1 MSTAISHQ
9 RRDFLKTSSVAGTAL
24 VLGFSDVFAENATSE
39 SMLIASESHEITP
52 FVKIDAN
59 GAVTLFNPRP
69 DMGQGTFQSMP
80 ALLAEE
86 LCISMDNVKIVQT
99 EGDAKHG
106 NQNAGGSSSVRGL
119 WKPLRTV
126 GAAARE
132 MLISAAAATWGVPV
146 SECKAENGRVLHTTS
161 KRSLGY
167 GELAAKA
174 ATIPVPKEPTLKEQ
188 KDFTILGKPASR
200 ADVPMKV
207 DGTAKFGIDARVSGM
222 VYASVEHSPTVG
234 GKIVSIDDGKALKV
248 KGVKRVV
255 RVMRPLFGSELE
267 GVAVIADSYYA
278 ALKGRKALNVTW
290 DTKGFDTFST
300 DSFYAAMRQA
310 AAKDGIRVEAS
321 KGDFS
326 TSTKVA
332 AKMLEAVYET
342 PFVAHA
348 PMEPEAVVAHY
359 KDDGTIEIW
368 ASTQGPVWTKR
379 AVAKQFGI
387 AAEKIMVHPQ
397 FLGGSFGRKGGLD
410 DFIMEAVH
418 LSKEVKAPVKLVWT
432 REDDI
437 TQGPFRPGMVNALSA
452 TMDANGAVT
461 GIRHRIVGPSIQF
474 QGKKDTAGKADDWA
488 TEGVEPEDSP
498 YGIPNF
504 SVEFAHVPAT
514 APVMWWRSVYAS
526 TNMFGH
532 ESFIDELAHTAGK
545 DPLEFR
551 LELLAKANPAPNSTG
566 ARFQTVLQM
575 LKEKSQWAEKLPQ
588 GKGRGVA
595 IARSFESICA
605 HSVTVGRGA
614 DGKMR
619 VEKVVVVL
627 DCGMHV
633 NTDMVKAQTE
643 GNIIMG
649 LTAALKDAITFK
661 NGRAE
666 QTNFDTYRVL
676 RINEVPEMDIHI
688 MPSSNAPGGV
698 GEPGL
703 PPLAP
708 ALANAVFAA
717 TGKRIRTLPMNLD
730 AV

>member
-1 MSTAISHQ
+1 MSTLIAN
-9 RRDFLKTSSVAGTAL
+9 RRDFLKTSALTGTAL
-24 VLGFSDVFAENATSE
+24 VLGFSEAVADDSTE
-39 SMLIASESHEITP
+39 SLALASANHEITP
-52 FVKIDAN
+52 FVMIDPS

-69 DMGQGTFQSMP
+69 DMGQGTYQSMP

-86 LCISMDNVKIVQT
+86 LCISLDNVKIVQT

-106 NQNAGGSSSVRGL
+106 NQNAGGSSSVRRL
-119 WKPLRTV
+119 WKPMRTA

-132 MLISAAAATWGVPV
+132 MLIAAAAANWSVPA
-146 SECKAENGRVLHTTS
+146 SECNAVNGRIIHTPT
-161 KRSLGY
+161 KRSFGY

-174 ATIPVPKEPTLKEQ
+174 ATMPVPKEPKLKDQ
-188 KDFTILGKPASR
+188 KDFTILGKPAPR

-207 DGTAKFGIDARVSGM
+207 DGTAQFGIDAKVPGM
-222 VYASVEHSPTVG
+222 LYATIERSPTIG
-234 GKIVSIDDGKALKV
+234 GKVVKIDDAKALKS
-248 KGVKRVV
+248 KGVKHVV
-255 RVMRPLFGSELE
+255 KSERPLFGSTLE

-278 ALKGRKALNVTW
+278 AVKGRKALAVTW
-290 DTKGFDTFST
+290 DTSGFDKFSS
-300 DSFYAAMRQA
+300 DAFYEQMRTL
-310 AAKDGIRVEAS
+310 AAKDGIRAEAS
-321 KGDFS
+321 KGDAAGAF
-326 TSTKVA
+326 KAA
-332 AKMLEAVYET
+332 AKTIDAVYET

-348 PMEPEAVVAHY
+348 SMEPEAAVAHY
-359 KDDGTIEIW
+359 KADGTIEIW
-368 ASTQGPVWTKR
+368 ASTQGPVWTKQ
-379 AVAKQFGI
+379 AVAKQFGTTPD
-387 AAEKIMVHPQ
+387 KVTVHPQ
-397 FLGGSFGRKGGLD
+397 FLGGSFGRKGGID

-418 LSKEVKAPVKLVWT
+418 LSKQVKAPVKLVWS

-437 TQGPFRPGMVNALSA
+437 TQGPFRPGMVNALTASL
-452 TMDANGAVT
+452 DANGVVT
-461 GIRHRIVGPSIQF
+461 GFRHRVVGPAIQF
-474 QGKKDTAGKADDWA
+474 QGRKDIEGKIDDWA
-488 TEGVEPEDSP
+488 LEGIEPDDSP
-498 YGIPNF
+498 YSIPN
-504 SVEFAHVPAT
+504 VAIEYTHAPAT
-514 APVMWWRSVYAS
+514 TPVMWWRSVYAS

-532 ESFIDELAHTAGK
+532 ESFIDEIAHAAGK

-566 ARFQTVLQM
+566 ARFQAVLTL
-575 LKEKSQWAEKLPQ
+575 LKEKAKWSEKLPQ
-588 GKGRGVA
+588 GKGCGVA
-595 IARSFESICA
+595 VARSFESIAA
-605 HSVTVGRGA
+605 HAVTVGRGTG
-614 DGKMR
+614 GKLR

-633 NTDMVKAQTE
+633 NTDTVMAQTE

-676 RINEVPEMDIHI
+676 RINEVPAIEIHV

>member
-1 MSTAISHQ
+1 MSTPIAS
-9 RRDFLKTSSVAGTAL
+9 RRDFLKTSALTGTAL
-24 VLGFSDVFAENATSE
+24 VLGFSEASAHDSIESAAFASAN
-39 SMLIASESHEITP
+39 HEITP
-52 FVKIDAN
+52 FVMIDPS

-69 DMGQGTFQSMP
+69 DMGQGTYQSMP

-86 LCISMDNVKIVQT
+86 LCISLDNVKIIQT

-132 MLISAAAATWGVPV
+132 MLIAAAAANWSVPA
-146 SECKAENGRVLHTTS
+146 SECRAENGRIIHTPT
-161 KRSLGY
+161 KRSFGY

-174 ATIPVPKEPTLKEQ
+174 ATMPVPKEPKLKDQ
-188 KDFTILGKPASR
+188 KDFTILGKPAPR
-200 ADVPMKV
+200 ADAPMKV
-207 DGTAKFGIDARVSGM
+207 DGTAKFGIDAKVAGM
-222 VYASVEHSPTVG
+222 LYASIERSPTIG
-234 GKIVSIDDGKALKV
+234 GKVTKIDDAKSLKV
-248 KGVKRVV
+248 KGVKHVV
-255 RVMRPLFGSELE
+255 KSERPLFGSTLD
-267 GVAVIADSYYA
+267 GVAVVAESYYA
-278 ALKGRKALNVTW
+278 AVKGRKALAVTW
-290 DTKGFDTFST
+290 DTSGFDKFST
-300 DSFYAAMRQA
+300 DAFYEQMRTL
-310 AAKDGIRVEAS
+310 AAKDGIRAESS
-321 KGDFS
+321 KGDAASAFKS
-326 TSTKVA
+326 A
-332 AKMLEAVYET
+332 AKTVEAVYET

-348 PMEPEAVVAHY
+348 PMEPEAVVADY
-359 KDDGTIEIW
+359 KNDGTIEIW

-379 AVAKQFGI
+379 AVAKQFGTTPD
-387 AAEKIMVHPQ
+387 KVTVHPQ

-418 LSKEVKAPVKLVWT
+418 ISKQVKAPVKLVWT

-437 TQGPFRPGMVNALSA
+437 TQGPFRPGMVNALTASL
-452 TMDANGAVT
+452 DANGVVT
-461 GIRHRIVGPSIQF
+461 GFRHRVVGPSIQF
-474 QGKKDTAGKADDWA
+474 QGRADVAGKIDDWA
-488 TEGVEPEDSP
+488 MEGIEPEDSP
-498 YGIPNF
+498 YSIPN
-504 SVEFAHVPAT
+504 VAIEYAHAPAT
-514 APVMWWRSVYAS
+514 TPVMWWRAVYAS

-532 ESFIDELAHTAGK
+532 ESFIDEIAAAAGK
-545 DPLEFR
+545 DPLDFR

-566 ARFQTVLQM
+566 ARFQAVLTM
-575 LKEKSQWAEKLPQ
+575 LKEKSGWSAKLPQ

-595 IARSFESICA
+595 VARSFESIAA
-605 HSVTVGRGA
+605 HAVTVGRGA
-614 DGKMR
+614 DGKLR

-633 NTDMVKAQTE
+633 NTDTVMAQTE

-649 LTAALKDAITFK
+649 LTAATKDAITFK
-661 NGRAE
+661 NGRTE

-676 RINEVPEMDIHI
+676 RINEVPAIEIHV
-688 MPSSNAPGGV
+688 MPSINAPGGV

-717 TGKRIRTLPMNLD
+717 TGKRLRTLPMNLD